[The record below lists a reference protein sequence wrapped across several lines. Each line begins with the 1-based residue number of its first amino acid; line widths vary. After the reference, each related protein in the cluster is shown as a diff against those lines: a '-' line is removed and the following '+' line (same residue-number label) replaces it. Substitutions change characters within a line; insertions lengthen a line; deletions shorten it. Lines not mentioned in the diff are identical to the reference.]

1 MPYVFYRHFHLLA
14 LNVSHVYSVYMTE
27 LPMPQ
32 KIIQAANR
40 LLKSQG
46 IDAVT
51 MRGVAELV
59 GVTPMALY
67 RHYSDR
73 AVLLNALAD
82 DGFLRLSALLK
93 NKRITGTLE
102 NRLIKMAEIYLDLS
116 LENPKLFELMF
127 LTKRKGARVYPRD
140 FKARSSPTAT
150 LVADALAE
158 GMASGEFKKDDH
170 WEICFELG
178 ALTHGLIMLYIGER
192 IEMSASEFRA
202 LYRRSIRR
210 HIHGIQK

>member
-1 MPYVFYRHFHLLA
+1 MR
-14 LNVSHVYSVYMTE
+14 
-27 LPMPQ
+27 Q

-40 LLKSQG
+40 LLEKQG

-51 MRGVAELV
+51 MRGVAEMV

-67 RHYSDR
+67 RHYADR
-73 AVLLNALAD
+73 AVLLNVVAD
-82 DGFLRLSALLK
+82 EGFLKLTALLK

-116 LENPKLFELMF
+116 LENPQLFELMF
-127 LTKRKGARVYPRD
+127 LTKREGARVYPRD
-140 FKARSSPTAT
+140 FTARSSPTAT
-150 LVADALAE
+150 LIADALAE
-158 GMASGEFKKDDH
+158 AMKNGELKKDDH

-178 ALTHGLIMLYIGER
+178 ALTHGLIMLYIGKR
-192 IEMSASEFRA
+192 IEMSAVEFRA

-210 HIHGIQK
+210 HIHGIQR

>member
-1 MPYVFYRHFHLLA
+1 MR
-14 LNVSHVYSVYMTE
+14 
-27 LPMPQ
+27 Q
-32 KIIQAANR
+32 KIIQAASR
-40 LLKSQG
+40 LLEKEG
-46 IDAVT
+46 VEAVT
-51 MRGVAELV
+51 MRGVAQLV

-67 RHYSDR
+67 RHYADR

-82 DGFLRLSALLK
+82 DGFIRLTALLK
-93 NKRITGTLE
+93 NKRIIGNLE

-127 LTKRKGARVYPRD
+127 LTKREGARVYPRD
-140 FKARSSPTAT
+140 FTARSSPTAT

-158 GMASGEFKKDDH
+158 GMTNGDLKKDDH

-178 ALTHGLIMLYIGER
+178 ALTHGLIMLYIGGR
-192 IEMSASEFRA
+192 IEMSPDEFRA

-210 HIHGIQK
+210 HIRGIQN

>member
-1 MPYVFYRHFHLLA
+1 VPYVFSRHFHLLA

-59 GVTPMALY
+59 SVTPMALY

>member
-1 MPYVFYRHFHLLA
+1 MNAV
-14 LNVSHVYSVYMTE
+14 
-27 LPMPQ
+27 PMRQ
-32 KIIQAANR
+32 QIIQAAHR
-40 LLKSQG
+40 LLEKEG

-51 MRGVAELV
+51 MRGVAQLV

-67 RHYSDR
+67 RHYADR
-73 AVLLNALAD
+73 SVLLKALAD
-82 DGFLRLSALLK
+82 DGFLKLSAHLK
-93 NKRITGTLE
+93 GKRFGGTLE

-127 LTKRKGARVYPRD
+127 LTKREGARVYPRD
-140 FKARSSPTAT
+140 FVARASPTAT

-158 GMASGEFKKDDH
+158 GMTNGDLNKDNH

-178 ALTHGLIMLYIGER
+178 ALTLGLIMLYIGER

-202 LYRRSIRR
+202 LYRRSIKR
-210 HIHGIQK
+210 HIHGIQS

>member
-1 MPYVFYRHFHLLA
+1 VPYVFSRHFHLLA

-59 GVTPMALY
+59 SVTPMALY

-192 IEMSASEFRA
+192 IEISASEFRA